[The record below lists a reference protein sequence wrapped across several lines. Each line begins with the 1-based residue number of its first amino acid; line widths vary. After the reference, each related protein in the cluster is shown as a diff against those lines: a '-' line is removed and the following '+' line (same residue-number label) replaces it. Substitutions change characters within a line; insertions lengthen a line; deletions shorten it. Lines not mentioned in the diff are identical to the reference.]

1 MNGINKLLGFG
12 LLLVAVNAQAARLQD
27 NGDGTVTDFDTG
39 LMWQQSD
46 DNTTRTWADAETYC
60 AGLSLAGKTDWRL
73 PEAKELTSIV
83 DYRYA
88 NPAINATA
96 FPGTNASYYWSAS
109 SFAANSTDAWRVSF
123 VNGSIYPFNK
133 TSSYYVRCVR

>member
-12 LLLVAVNAQAARLQD
+12 LLLVAINAQAARLQD

-46 DNTTRTWADAETYC
+46 DNTTRTSAHANTYC

-73 PEAKELTSIV
+73 PEAKELISIV

-88 NPAINATA
+88 GPAINGTA
-96 FPGTNASYYWSAS
+96 FPGTDASNYWSVS
-109 SFAANSTDAWRVSF
+109 SVAVNSTLAWC
-123 VNGSIYPFNK
+123 VNFFSGGATIYSK
-133 TSSYYVRCVR
+133 TTSYHVRCVR